1 MSLRDIL
8 NEHADR
14 ISKDISDLVY
24 NDDGLQNL
32 MDTYDVEQDVTI
44 DKYAEG
50 NKIIVRLWN
59 GDL

>member
-50 NKIIVRLWN
+50 NEIIVRLWN